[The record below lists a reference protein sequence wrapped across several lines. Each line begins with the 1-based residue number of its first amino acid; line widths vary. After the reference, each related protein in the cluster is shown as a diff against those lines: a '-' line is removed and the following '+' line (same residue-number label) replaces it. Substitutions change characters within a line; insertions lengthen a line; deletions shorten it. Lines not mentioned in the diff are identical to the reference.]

1 MTNIQTTAQPEP
13 RRARLEVWD
22 DLNNERPGWFRLF
35 WVVPGETTGCPA
47 IGYCS
52 PGGSYRTIR
61 EAIEDGEAKFKET
74 AVRVR

>member
-1 MTNIQTTAQPEP
+1 MLIQTTINPEP
-13 RRARLEVWD
+13 RPARLEVWD
-22 DLNNERPGWFRLF
+22 DLNNERPGFYRLY

-61 EAIEDGEAKFKET
+61 EAVADGRRRFGET
-74 AVRVR
+74 AIRTR

>member
-1 MTNIQTTAQPEP
+1 MMIQTTLNPEP
-13 RRARLEVWD
+13 RPARLEVWN
-22 DLNNERPGWFRLF
+22 DLNNERPGFYRLY

-61 EAIEDGEAKFKET
+61 EAVADGRRRFGET
-74 AVRVR
+74 AIRTR